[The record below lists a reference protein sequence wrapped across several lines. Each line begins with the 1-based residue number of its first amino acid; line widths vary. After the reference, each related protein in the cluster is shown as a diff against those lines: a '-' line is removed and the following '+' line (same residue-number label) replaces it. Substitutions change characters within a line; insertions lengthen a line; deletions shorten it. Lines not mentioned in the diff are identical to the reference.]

1 MPVPLYL
8 VLEGLFDW
16 TAPNITSRLKISK
29 LCYIVLTTVIS
40 CDDNGRH
47 SGLQYFNINIF
58 RRPRVRI
65 RSLENYI
72 KIQHVCPIKNAIKTK
87 NPSNRDRTSGLGIT
101 WYPLQSHA
109 LPNWATEGLLEAVQV
124 HALSMSIY
132 IATYCATSESLPVS
146 LQLTFLEARSVIQGK
161 SLAVSNGSNI
171 PTLAESPVLALIK
184 RYVLQN

>member
-124 HALSMSIY
+124 HACLWAY
-132 IATYCATSESLPVS
+132 ILPH
-146 LQLTFLEARSVIQGK
+146 
-161 SLAVSNGSNI
+161 
-171 PTLAESPVLALIK
+171 LALHPSPSQFPCSLLSLK
-184 RYVLQN
+184 LEVWYKVKAWR